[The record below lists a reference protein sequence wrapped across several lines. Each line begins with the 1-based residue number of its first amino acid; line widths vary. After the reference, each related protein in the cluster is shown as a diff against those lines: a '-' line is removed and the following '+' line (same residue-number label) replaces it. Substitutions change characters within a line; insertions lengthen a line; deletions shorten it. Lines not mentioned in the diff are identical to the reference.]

1 MTPNI
6 LFQMH
11 TLTLLHYLTGRARHL
26 TCLSAFELAYIEQT
40 HPKKI
45 NIKVKWSLKY
55 YLLFYCIILR
65 NSTVHVH
72 VDMKYM

>member
-45 NIKVKWSLKY
+45 NIKVKWSLNITFCFTV
-55 YLLFYCIILR
+55 LF
-65 NSTVHVH
+65 
-72 VDMKYM
+72 